1 MESNL
6 LSKVKQRDA
15 LNTSKYIK
23 IVSRMIDSLIK
34 KNEYTFKGNNSDKKM
49 FTFPLNGREGVK
61 NLIMLVADTS
71 CKANTSFEKIQELE
85 ENNLISANFVCLKNS
100 DKFTWCIHSL

>member
-61 NLIMLVADTS
+61 IMLVADTS
-71 CKANTSFEKIQELE
+71 CKANTSFEKIQVLQD
-85 ENNLISANFVCLKNS
+85 NKLMSANFVCLKNS